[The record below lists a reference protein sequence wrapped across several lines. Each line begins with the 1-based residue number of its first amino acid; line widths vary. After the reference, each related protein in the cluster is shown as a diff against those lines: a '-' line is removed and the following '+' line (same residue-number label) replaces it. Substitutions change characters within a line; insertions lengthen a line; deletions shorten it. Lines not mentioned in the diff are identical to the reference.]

1 MEIEKYEHI
10 ENNIF
15 QFRGVHV
22 MVDYHLSELYG
33 VETKRL
39 NEQVKRNKKRF
50 PESFMFQLSQSEW
63 ESLQSQIATTTPSTD
78 LRSQFATAKRRT
90 LPYAFTEQGVSMLSS
105 VLNSDEAIKISIQ
118 IMQAFVS
125 MRKFFLQNASVF
137 QRLDQ
142 VELRLLQTDEKFD
155 RVFKALEAGRPEPD
169 KGIFF
174 DGQVFDAYVFVSD
187 LIKKAQKELILID
200 NCIDESVL
208 TLLTKRRNG
217 VQATL
222 YTKSISKSL
231 QLDLEKHNAQ
241 YPEIALKTFTQSHDR
256 FLLIDQ
262 SELYHLG
269 ASLKDLGK
277 KHVVSEVEPWFAF
290 SRMDSLSASLLNQL
304 NEVR

>member
-10 ENNIF
+10 ENKIF

-63 ESLQSQIATTTPSTD
+63 ENLRSQIATTIPSTD

-105 VLNSDEAIKISIQ
+105 VLNSDEAIEISIQ

-125 MRKFFLQNASVF
+125 MRKFLLQNASVF

-174 DGQVFDAYVFVSD
+174 DGQVFDAYSFMSA

-200 NCIDESVL
+200 NYIDESVL

-241 YPEIALKTFTQSHDR
+241 YPKITLKTFTQSHDR

-277 KHVVSEVEPWFAF
+277 KWFAF
-290 SRMDSLSASLLNQL
+290 SRMDSLSALVLNQL
-304 NEVR
+304 NKVR

>member
-1 MEIEKYEHI
+1 MEVINQAHI
-10 ENNIF
+10 ENRIF
-15 QFRGVHV
+15 MIREKQV
-22 MVDYHLSELYG
+22 MLDSDLAELYQ
-33 VETKRL
+33 VETKVL
-39 NEQVKRNKKRF
+39 NQAVKRNLARF
-50 PESFMFQLSQSEW
+50 PELFRFQLTQVEV
-63 ESLQSQIATTTPSTD
+63 EN
-78 LRSQFATAKRRT
+78 LRSQFVTSKKTTKHSRSQFVTLNPKRGQNIKY
-90 LPYAFTEQGVSMLSS
+90 LPYAFTEQGVAMLSA
-105 VLNSDEAIKISIQ
+105 VLRSEVAVQVSIQ

-125 MRKFFLQNASVF
+125 MRKFLLQNASVF

-142 VELRLLQTDEKFD
+142 VELRLLQNDEKFD

-174 DGQVFDAYVFVSD
+174 DGQVYDAYVFVSD
-187 LIKKAQKELILID
+187 LIKKAKKELILID
-200 NCIDESVL
+200 NYLDESVL

-231 QLDLEKHNAQ
+231 QLDLEKHNVQ
-241 YPEIALKTFTQSHDR
+241 YPPITLKTFSQSHDR

-277 KHVVSEVEPWFAF
+277 KWFAF
-290 SRMDSLSASLLNQL
+290 SRMDSHARFVLTQL

>member
-1 MEIEKYEHI
+1 MEVINQATI
-10 ENNIF
+10 ENKIYTIRDK
-15 QFRGVHV
+15 QV
-22 MVDYHLSELYG
+22 MLDSDLAELYQVSTG
-33 VETKRL
+33 RL
-39 NEQVKRNKKRF
+39 NEQVKRNSDRF
-50 PESFMFQLSQSEW
+50 PSDFMFQLTQQEW
-63 ESLQSQIATTTPSTD
+63 EHLSMSTASSISPS
-78 LRSQFATAKRRT
+78 LRSQNAILKKNRGKHRKY
-90 LPYAFTEQGVSMLSS
+90 LPFVFTEQGVASLSG
-105 VLNSDEAIKISIQ
+105 VLKSELAVKVHVE
-118 IMQAFVS
+118 IMRAFVS
-125 MRKFFLQNASVF
+125 MRKFLLQNASVF

-142 VELRLLQTDEKFD
+142 VELRLLQNDEKFD

-200 NCIDESVL
+200 NYLDESVL

-241 YPEIALKTFTQSHDR
+241 YPPIMLKTFSQSHDR

-277 KHVVSEVEPWFAF
+277 KWFAF
-290 SRMDSLSASLLNQL
+290 SRMDSHARFVLTQL
-304 NEVR
+304 NEV

>member
-10 ENNIF
+10 ENKIF

-63 ESLQSQIATTTPSTD
+63 EDLQSQNATTTRSTD
-78 LRSQFATAKRRT
+78 LRSQIATAKRRT
-90 LPYAFTEQGVSMLSS
+90 PPYVFTEQGVSMLSA
-105 VLNSDEAIKISIQ
+105 VLNSDEAIEISIQ

-125 MRKFFLQNASVF
+125 MRKFLLQNASVF

-142 VELRLLQTDEKFD
+142 VELRLLQNDEKFD

-174 DGQVFDAYVFVSD
+174 DGQVYDAYVFVSD

-200 NCIDESVL
+200 NYIDESVL
-208 TLLTKRRNG
+208 TLLTKRRGG

-241 YPEIALKTFTQSHDR
+241 YPEITLKTFSQSHDR

-277 KHVVSEVEPWFAF
+277 KWFAF
-290 SRMDSLSASLLNQL
+290 SRMDSHARFVLTQL